1 MTSSGRGARS
11 HACRVN
17 ARVDARLETNGPGVC
32 TSVNAARKRACATSA
47 CANHKQRG
55 AALLAVLWLSAALS
69 AIAFTVASTVRAE
82 TERTATDIDSLRAG
96 YLATGAID
104 RALLY
109 IQWGPVYKNPDGT
122 PKYFQSPMPLLRF
135 NFPTGVASVEIVPET
150 AKLNVNL
157 ALPVEIRNLLIAIG
171 VDPAKADAI
180 TAGILDWRSPTPGGA
195 FSQFDQH
202 YLSLAPS
209 FQARHASL
217 HEIEELLLVQGVTPD
232 LFYGSYTT
240 DDEGKLTRHPAL
252 RDCLSVFGSRGVIDV
267 NTAEPAVMRAIGI
280 PPDVITAIVN
290 RRRLGP
296 IKGGDLA
303 PLVSAAG
310 TLSGRLGIVPSA
322 LVTLRATASP
332 RLPDGKLSD
341 MRRSV
346 SATVKF
352 LGPGFDEAYHILR
365 WYDDVIAPQ

>member
-1 MTSSGRGARS
+1 
-11 HACRVN
+11 VN
-17 ARVDARLETNGPGVC
+17 ALSMRFHPAR
-32 TSVNAARKRACATSA
+32 TSA
-47 CANHKQRG
+47 RATHRERG

-69 AIAFTVASTVRAE
+69 AIVFTVASTVRAE
-82 TERTATDIDSLRAG
+82 TERTSTDVDALRAG
-96 YLATGAID
+96 YLAVGAID

-109 IQWGPVYKNPDGT
+109 IQWGPAYKNPDGT

-135 NFPTGVASVEIVPET
+135 TFPTGAANVEIIPET

-157 ALPVEIRNLLIAIG
+157 ARPVEVRNLLVAIG
-171 VDPAKADAI
+171 VDPAKADVI
-180 TAGILDWRSPTPGGA
+180 TAAIIDWRSPTPGGA

-232 LFYGSYTT
+232 LFYGSYTS
-240 DDEGKLTRHPAL
+240 DEDGKLMRHPAL
-252 RDCLSVFGSRGVIDV
+252 RDCLSVYGSTGVIDV
-267 NTAEPAVMRAIGI
+267 NTAEPAVLRAIGI

-290 RRRLGP
+290 RRRQGV

-303 PLVSAAG
+303 TLTSAAG
-310 TLSGRLGIVPSA
+310 PLSGRLGIVPSA
-322 LVTLRATASP
+322 LVTLRATASL
-332 RLPDGKLSD
+332 RLPDGKFSD
-341 MRRSV
+341 LRRSV

-352 LGPGFDEAYHILR
+352 LGPGFDDPYHILR
-365 WYDDVIAPQ
+365 WYDNVVAPQ